1 MKIQKLLT
9 ISVVFLLLLNGG
21 IIAYLFL
28 SKTGRPEGKRMPREI
43 VIEKLIFDEN
53 QIIAYEKIIRQHQ
66 QQIRSIDDSIRLSKN
81 ELYLLLNENS
91 RSNNR
96 KDSLFETLA
105 HLQKQI
111 EQTHYNH
118 FVEIKAICRNEQLE
132 DFKELTEEL
141 SGIFSSPK
149 KRARD

>member
-28 SKTGRPEGKRMPREI
+28 SKNNPLGIKRMPREI
-43 VIEKLIFDEN
+43 VIEKLHFDES

-66 QQIRSIDDSIRLSKN
+66 QQIRSLDDSIRLSKN
-81 ELYLLLNENS
+81 ELYQLLNENS
-91 RSNNR
+91 ASIVK

-105 HLQKQI
+105 HYQNQI

-118 FVEIKAICRNEQLE
+118 FLEIKAICRKDQLD
-132 DFKELTEEL
+132 DFKQLTEEL
-141 SGIFSSPK
+141 SKLFSHPK
-149 KRARD
+149 KRPD

>member
-1 MKIQKLLT
+1 MKIQKLLI
-9 ISVVFLLLLNGG
+9 ISVVLLLLLNGG
-21 IIAYLFL
+21 IITYLFL

-43 VIEKLIFDEN
+43 VIEKLHFDES

-66 QQIRSIDDSIRLSKN
+66 EQIRSLDDSIRLSKN

-91 RSNNR
+91 GSNNR

-105 HLQKQI
+105 HFQNQI

-118 FVEIKAICRNEQLE
+118 FLEIKAICRKDQLD
-132 DFKELTEEL
+132 DFKQLTEEL
-141 SGIFSSPK
+141 SKLFSHPK
-149 KRARD
+149 RQKHE